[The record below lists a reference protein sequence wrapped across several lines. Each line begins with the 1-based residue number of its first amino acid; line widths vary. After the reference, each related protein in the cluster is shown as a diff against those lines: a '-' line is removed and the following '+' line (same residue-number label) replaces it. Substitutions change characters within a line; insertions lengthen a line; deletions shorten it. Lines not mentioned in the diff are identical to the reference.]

1 MNFGKTICAAKS
13 IKRAANECW
22 TRLKARLQARKAF
35 AYDRKVFSRHA
46 GALNKRDRDAARA
59 EIIMAYHVIEK
70 GLTMP
75 ESRPGFGRAAV
86 KHLANLISAF
96 EARFGR
102 DAQVS
107 HAAAVLKAYR
117 TKKGNVSIP
126 FPELDA
132 FLAAH
137 PGVEPAAEPHVTKE
151 DFFKSKN
158 APFPEFAASRHMVRH
173 FAKPVPRE
181 TIMEAVKI
189 ATSAPSACNRQ
200 SVRIHIVEDRAMMNR
215 LLEIQAGSRGFG
227 MSADKLLVVTSSLA
241 SVRWGW
247 ERHDPY
253 TNGGIFAMNLCNAL
267 HYLGVAHCI
276 LHWSVAPKADMAAHE
291 TVGIP
296 PNEAIVLMIACAI
309 PPDEFDVAASP
320 RMSAADIAIWH
331 GADER

>member
-1 MNFGKTICAAKS
+1 MNFGKTIYAAKK

-35 AYDRKVFSRHA
+35 AYDRRVFSRYA
-46 GALNKRDRDAARA
+46 GALNRADKDAARA

-75 ESRPGFGRAAV
+75 ESRPGFGKAAV
-86 KHLANLISAF
+86 KHLVNLITAF
-96 EARFGR
+96 ETRFDR

-117 TKKGNVSIP
+117 VKKGNVTAP

-132 FLAAH
+132 FLAGHADI
-137 PGVEPAAEPHVTKE
+137 EAAVEPHVTKDE
-151 DFFKSKN
+151 FFKAKN

-200 SVRIHIVEDRAMMNR
+200 SVRVHVVENRATMDR

-227 MSADKLLVVTSSLA
+227 SSADKLLVVTSSLA
-241 SVRWGW
+241 SIRWGW

-276 LHWSVAPKADMAAHE
+276 LHWSVAPASDRAAHE
-291 TVGIP
+291 AVGIP

-320 RMSAADIAIWH
+320 RMEAADIAIWH
-331 GADER
+331 GEDGK